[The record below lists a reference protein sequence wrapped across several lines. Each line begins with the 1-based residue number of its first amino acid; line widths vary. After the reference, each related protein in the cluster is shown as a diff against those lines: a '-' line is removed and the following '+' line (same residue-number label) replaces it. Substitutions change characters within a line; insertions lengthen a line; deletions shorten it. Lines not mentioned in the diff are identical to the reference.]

1 LHRPD
6 RTQNPN
12 ITLSVRNREE
22 GARRFLEGGNPIVS
36 ATHADTGAAV
46 GLCLPAAVETT
57 RNASESAS
65 CLRWPNHHRGS
76 ARMAGGVVHVF
87 LRHLTRASC
96 TYSRVTQHDASNPPV
111 TRGRESVS
119 VLSLPSPLPASAR
132 TRHSTEPGETFV
144 RWHVRPNRAC
154 LVASRFIRT
163 FFDLQPFSMREGS
176 VGNDSYSTN

>member
-1 LHRPD
+1 
-6 RTQNPN
+6 
-12 ITLSVRNREE
+12 
-22 GARRFLEGGNPIVS
+22 LEGGNPIVS

-65 CLRWPNHHRGS
+65 CCVETSPRRGGHACLRWPNHHRGS